1 MHLARRAILAGLII
15 TAMIGSSAAN
25 AAERMAFEAKAF
37 QVAQEA
43 GKSILVHVTAP
54 WCGECKIQK
63 PIVANLADQPEFKS
77 LTIFEV
83 DFDTQKDALRALRV
97 PKQSTLITFKG
108 KAETGRSVGVTR
120 REGIR
125 ELMNKAI

>member
-1 MHLARRAILAGLII
+1 MHIARRAVFAGLFIA
-15 TAMIGSSAAN
+15 AMIGGSAAN

-37 QVAQEA
+37 QAAQDS

-54 WCGECKIQK
+54 WCGECKIAK
-63 PIVANLADQPEFKS
+63 PIVADLANRPEFKS

-83 DFDTQKDALRALRV
+83 DFDTQKDALRALKV
-97 PKQSTLITFKG
+97 AKQSTLITFKG
-108 KAETGRSVGVTR
+108 KAETGRSVGVTS
-120 REGIR
+120 REGIQ

>member
-1 MHLARRAILAGLII
+1 MNFSRRTILASLLI
-15 TAMIGSSAAN
+15 AGMIGSSAAH

-37 QVAQEA
+37 QAAQDS

-63 PIVANLADQPEFKS
+63 PIVANLAERPEFKS

-97 PKQSTLITFKG
+97 AKQSTFIAFKG

-120 REGIR
+120 RESIL

>member
-1 MHLARRAILAGLII
+1 MHLSRRAIFFGVIAACAL
-15 TAMIGSSAAN
+15 GSFAAN
-25 AAERMAFEAKAF
+25 AAERKIFEAKAF
-37 QVAQEA
+37 QAAQES

-63 PIVANLADQPEFKS
+63 PIVANLADRLEFKS

-97 PKQSTLITFKG
+97 AKQSTLITFKG
-108 KAETGRSVGVTR
+108 KVETGRMVGVTR
-120 REGIR
+120 REIIQ

>member
-1 MHLARRAILAGLII
+1 MNPTRRLILAGIVI
-15 TAMIGSSAAN
+15 TTMISSAAS

-37 QVAQEA
+37 QQAQES

-63 PIVANLADQPEFKS
+63 PIVANLADRPEFKS
-77 LTIFEV
+77 LTIFEI

-97 PKQSTLITFKG
+97 AKQATLITFKG
-108 KAETGRSVGVTR
+108 KVETGRIVGVTR
-120 REGIR
+120 REGIQ

>member
-1 MHLARRAILAGLII
+1 MHLSRRAIFFGVIAACAL
-15 TAMIGSSAAN
+15 GSFAAN
-25 AAERMAFEAKAF
+25 AAERKIFEAKAF
-37 QVAQEA
+37 QAAQDS

-63 PIVANLADQPEFKS
+63 PIVANLADRPEFKS

-108 KAETGRSVGVTR
+108 KVETGRSVGVTR
-120 REGIR
+120 RESIQ

>member
-1 MHLARRAILAGLII
+1 MLFSRRAAFLGVIMVC
-15 TAMIGSSAAN
+15 AMSPLAAN

-37 QVAQEA
+37 QAAQEA

-63 PIVANLADQPEFKS
+63 PIVANLADRPEFKN

-97 PKQSTLITFKG
+97 AKQSTLITFKG

-120 REGIR
+120 REGIQ
-125 ELMNKAI
+125 ELMNKAL

>member
-1 MHLARRAILAGLII
+1 MSLNRRTVLVGLVIA
-15 TAMIGSSAAN
+15 AMIGSSAAS

-37 QVAQEA
+37 QAAQES

-54 WCGECKIQK
+54 WCGECKAQK
-63 PIVANLADQPEFKS
+63 PIVANLADRPEFKS

-97 PKQSTLITFKG
+97 AKQATLITFKG
-108 KAETGRSVGVTR
+108 KTETGRIVGVTR
-120 REGIR
+120 REGIQ

>member
-1 MHLARRAILAGLII
+1 MHLARRAVLAGLFIA
-15 TAMIGSSAAN
+15 AMIGGSTAN
-25 AAERMAFEAKAF
+25 AAERAVFEAKAF
-37 QVAQEA
+37 QAAQDS

-63 PIVANLADQPEFKS
+63 PIVADLAGRPEFKS

-97 PKQSTLITFKG
+97 PMQSTLIAFKG

-120 REGIR
+120 REGIQ